1 MAGVTL
7 TGKLVTGVGEA
18 KVFTLLPWARAQF
31 VAKLGIDP
39 YPGTLNIVLDDA
51 AERAK
56 WMLLKADAAILIKP
70 PNSKFCD
77 ARCYRVR
84 IQDRIDGAAVF
95 PAVPG
100 YPDAQIEVIAAVGLR
115 EALKL
120 ADGDTITLDLGGA
133 A

>member
-7 TGKLVTGVGEA
+7 TGKLVSGVGEA
-18 KVFTLLPWARAQF
+18 KGFTRLPWARAQF
-31 VAKLGIDP
+31 MEKLGIDP
-39 YPGTLNIVLDDA
+39 FPGTLNIMLDDA

-56 WMLLKADAAILIKP
+56 WMLVKADAAILIKP
-70 PNSKFCD
+70 PNAKFCD

-84 IQDRIDGAAVF
+84 IQDRIDGAVVF

-120 ADGDTITLDLGGA
+120 ADGDTITLDIGGA